1 MTILIILSL
10 LLVILWLG
18 LLSIAGK
25 ADEDA
30 YRTYERQKEPSRK
43 GHDR

>member
-18 LLSIAGK
+18 LLSMAGK

-30 YRTYERQKEPSRK
+30 YRAYERWKESNRK
-43 GHDR
+43 GHDQ